1 MQNVSTS
8 TSNAKSE
15 VALEQLVTAI
25 GAGDNA
31 MECEFYDRFHNQTL
45 RYLSSYTSDQARAE
59 DIAHD
64 TLLKVLLHLRRS
76 TLNKP
81 ASLGSF
87 VRQTAKYSILEW
99 RRLKAN
105 QEELTSS
112 FDDSHTIAVEHDQ
125 WLARREQLATIKKF
139 VKALPVSRDR
149 EILLRNYYYDE
160 CKSSICEALDL
171 DSKNFDRVLS
181 RAKKRLSKSL
191 MESGNVFS
199 DFSDVL
205 SG

>member
-8 TSNAKSE
+8 NAKPE
-15 VALEQLVTAI
+15 VALEQLVNAI

-31 MECEFYDRFHNQTL
+31 MECEFYERFHRQTL
-45 RYLSSYTSDQARAE
+45 RYLSSYTSDTARAE

-64 TLLKVLLHLRRS
+64 TLLKVLLQLRRRA
-76 TLNKP
+76 LNKP
-81 ASLGSF
+81 ASLGGF
-87 VRQTAKYSILEW
+87 VRQTAKYSVLEW

-105 QEELTSS
+105 QEELKSS

-125 WLARREQLATIKKF
+125 WLARREQLATVKKF
-139 VKALPVSRDR
+139 IKALPVPRDR
-149 EILLRNYYYDE
+149 EVLLRTYHYEE

-181 RAKKRLSKSL
+181 RAKKRLSTSL
-191 MESGNVFS
+191 TEAGRVFS
-199 DFSDVL
+199 DFSDAL
-205 SG
+205 SD